1 MCSTALPRFLILSP
15 RCRARAERHGSE
27 RQPTLVVMPE
37 LPEVEALAAFL
48 RERAI
53 GHVVA
58 RADAA
63 SFVVLKTFDPPLI
76 ALTGR
81 EITKVERHG
90 KFLDLTASGP
100 DGDLHLVFHLARAGW
115 LRWRED
121 IPDKPVKPGKS
132 PLAFRL
138 VLDDGAGFDLTEAG
152 TQKRLAV
159 YLVRDVADVPGV
171 ATLGPEPLAD
181 DFDVDAL
188 AAILKGRRTQIKGV
202 LRDQHIIAGIGNA
215 YSDEVLHAAKMSPFK
230 LASSFTPD
238 EVAAL
243 HTAIVTTLREA
254 VDRSAGLAAADLKG
268 EKKTGLRV
276 HGKTGQP
283 CPVCGDTIREVS
295 FADSSLQYCPTCQ
308 TGGKPLADRRLSR
321 LLKLQFSHPAIGRHA
336 SPLCRKSRRHT
347 ARMRRTIQFEMSA
360 PAARPRWFTGPSLQ
374 TTPTRSPSGFG
385 GLLQRRWP
393 APGGVGRLG
402 AGPALRV
409 SPVTPQNPGHPRR
422 YFAG

>member
-1 MCSTALPRFLILSP
+1 
-15 RCRARAERHGSE
+15 
-27 RQPTLVVMPE
+27 MPE

-48 RERAI
+48 RERAS

-63 SFVVLKTFDPPLI
+63 SFVVLKTFDPPLT
-76 ALTGR
+76 ALSGR
-81 EITKVERHG
+81 EITRVERHG
-90 KFLDLTASGP
+90 KFLDLTASGS

-238 EVAAL
+238 EVAVL

-321 LLKLQFSHPAIGRHA
+321 LLKLPAGHEGWPQTDPAHSTDASGRHA
-336 SPLCRKSRRHT
+336 LPPCRKSRRHT
-347 ARMRRTIQFEMSA
+347 ARISRTIQAKMSA
-360 PAARPRWFTGPSLQ
+360 PAARPCWFPGPSLQ
-374 TTPTRSPSGFG
+374 TTPTRSPSVLGDCCG
-385 GLLQRRWP
+385 
-393 APGGVGRLG
+393 ADGR
-402 AGPALRV
+402 P
-409 SPVTPQNPGHPRR
+409 
-422 YFAG
+422 